1 MVPELPHELILIIFE
16 LSLVDG
22 DLSVGKALRLLNRE
36 FALRFSRPVWFVG
49 AQTHYFNYLLRLS
62 TYERRVTIN
71 LLCDA
76 TGGYSVRRSIRRAA
90 TNAARATSA
99 AIEEDSRL
107 FKQLSKCTKFRI

>member
-1 MVPELPHELILIIFE
+1 MVSELPHELILTIFE

-71 LLCDA
+71 LLCD
-76 TGGYSVRRSIRRAA
+76 TGGYSVRRSIRHAA
-90 TNAARATSA
+90 SNAARATSA
-99 AIEEDSRL
+99 AIEEDDRL